1 MDSAMLNHTAKAM
14 RHLVI
19 AATLLSLFAC
29 DKSGLHDLGRAK
41 DTLTTCGTAT
51 TTWVRSLEDTTE
63 LFVLGTERAGMGS
76 SDGCYVRALVNQDSS
91 VEMETGYFSVN
102 SMGIGTT
109 QIYATYTFMFQ
120 PDRSPL
126 RRDGAERF
134 DQDPPIEQSL
144 VLGRD
149 ADQLTLALGGDER
162 NLTGLPEVIR
172 RFEPD
177 TQGGAEDIFRL
188 VNIMFYM
195 SQTRVQGFGATG
207 MTMYTTPTT
216 FNGIVAGTYRVAVV
230 GGLMIRSDLTYYEMR
245 DLTDVEMNG
254 NQHTVV
260 NLGGNGPL
268 SDVLTFTLDHPDGDD
283 IEYLIYYEDVDVVNG
298 AAGGGMYR
306 VESNGNEFTLDWML
320 AQDVHLRNVLPVG
333 E

>member
-172 RFEPD
+172 RFAPD
-177 TQGGAEDIFRL
+177 TQEGAEDIFRL

-306 VESNGNEFTLDWML
+306 VESNGNEFILDWML